1 MANRVF
7 IVHRWD
13 GTPDADWY
21 PWLRDEL
28 EAKGFKVTV
37 PAMPDTSE
45 PKIGA
50 WVSHL
55 RKVVGQPD
63 EDTYFIGHS
72 IGCQTIMRYLET
84 LPKGSKIGG
93 MVFVAG
99 WLLLRNLENEE
110 VEEIARPWLTTP
122 IDFPRIK
129 ERTGKI
135 TVFLSSNDP
144 FDCSKENEIDFKE
157 TLGARVFMETNMG
170 HFTTEDGVSKIPA
183 VLKELLRMAERK

>member
-1 MANRVF
+1 MTKRVI

-13 GTPDADWY
+13 GEPDGDWY
-21 PWLRDEL
+21 PWLREEL

-45 PKIGA
+45 PKIDA

-55 RKVVGQPD
+55 KKIVGQPD

-84 LPKGSKIGG
+84 SNAKIGG
-93 MVFVAG
+93 MIFVAG
-99 WLLLRNLENEE
+99 WLFLRNLENVE

-122 IDFPRIK
+122 INFPRVK
-129 ERTGKI
+129 ERTNKI

-144 FDCSKENEIDFKE
+144 FDCSRENEIDFKE
-157 TLGARVFMETNMG
+157 TLGARVFMEVNMG
-170 HFTTEDGVSKIPA
+170 HFTGDDGVSKIPV
-183 VLKELLRMAERK
+183 VLKELLRMAEKK